1 MTVAGTMIGRFELLR
16 LLAAGGMGEVYL
28 ARQRSSVEGF
38 AALVAIKVLLRNLSS
53 NQNFVHMFLEE
64 ARIVGRLHHKNIVQ
78 IRDVA
83 QHETQY
89 YMAMEYIPGQ
99 NLRELLGDVSIPDKS
114 LFGPRLGAEI
124 FAELADALAAAHA
137 EGLVHRDIS
146 PNNVMIGDE
155 GVAKLIDFG
164 VARALTSASLTS
176 PGTLKGKFGYMA
188 PEYVRGEGYDHRV
201 DIFSFGV
208 VMWETFARRRLF
220 RGTTAAEQLHQ
231 LLNAEV
237 PRLDAVVPGFPDELA
252 TIVEAALERDP
263 LRRISSAAILAESL
277 GDLVQRLER
286 GPDAS
291 LRKWLE
297 RRLPGRIDD
306 RSRTDRALMTLAP
319 GAPIPDFGPQP
330 AFPDAGSIPGTFGY
344 REFGYREEP
353 QRSSTSRET
362 RPDGPALLSN
372 SATSVRM
379 ANGETQPPPAP
390 PAEPRRSRAWVIVGA
405 LSVVVIALIA
415 FVIGSQRQPAIPAAS
430 PAIAVAPTPPS
441 PTPPSPSPSPS
452 PSTGETA
459 DVTLHRKL
467 GLEAM
472 SQNDYARARREFTE
486 VIRAGGTDDDR
497 KHLAMVTELEHEAS
511 RPPPTVATPAPP
523 SIAVRNT
530 RKPADP
536 PRRPPA
542 PKPPRLTVAPPP
554 VIETQPAGSAATPE
568 PPAPTQATLVVTSV
582 VPKSIVSVDGKVVG
596 QTPLKIPVA
605 AGDHR
610 LEVKLGDKILH
621 ASAFSIAAGDMRT
634 IVADKQLEAPSP
646 TPPVVSPRPK
656 PTPRVTGTGDVATG
670 ARVVG
675 ACNACHARTGAG
687 GISARRY
694 TRAQWDRFFASGQ
707 HDRYVPIGDQLGAGE
722 LMAAKAFLRANAA
735 DTAEDQGAGVRENR

>member
-83 QHETQY
+83 QHEAQY

-124 FAELADALAAAHA
+124 FVDLADALAAAHA

-237 PRLDAVVPGFPDELA
+237 PRLDSVVPGFPNELA

-286 GPDAS
+286 GPDAN

-330 AFPDAGSIPGTFGY
+330 AFDAGSIPGT
-344 REFGYREEP
+344 FGYREEP

-379 ANGETQPPPAP
+379 ANGETQPPPP

-415 FVIGSQRQPAIPAAS
+415 FVIGSQRQPAIPATS
-430 PAIAVAPTPPS
+430 PAIAVAPTPAIAPS
-441 PTPPSPSPSPS
+441 IAPAPAIAEKGP
-452 PSTGETA
+452 
-459 DVTLHRKL
+459 DVTSLEVHRKL

-486 VIRAGGTDDDR
+486 VIRAGGTEDDR

-511 RPPPTVATPAPP
+511 RSTPTAATPAPP

-542 PKPPRLTVAPPP
+542 PKLPRLTVAPPP
-554 VIETQPAGSAATPE
+554 VVETQPAGSAATPE

-582 VPKSIVSVDGKVVG
+582 VPKSIVTVDGKVVG

-610 LEVKLGDKILH
+610 LEVKIGDKLLH

-634 IVADKQLEAPSP
+634 ILADKQLDEPGAV
-646 TPPVVSPRPK
+646 PPVISPRPK

-707 HDRYVPIGDQLGAGE
+707 HDRYVPIGDQIGAGE